1 MAVDPAREDVDGF
14 DAPGNLVMSVG
25 LHLASLDVSSF
36 TAQIENNERHVWWS
50 EGDVLCLVDAGVSLS
65 LRLWVA
71 HIHFLH
77 LTTRFSS
84 LTWLQSLMLC
94 LSVLETDFA
103 SFYADI
109 WTGHFLISNT

>member
-36 TAQIENNERHVWWS
+36 TAQIEKNNGRHVWWS

-65 LRLWVA
+65 LRLWVDCGL
-71 HIHFLH
+71 FTKSLCE
-77 LTTRFSS
+77 SS
-84 LTWLQSLMLC
+84 VWMGIKGG
-94 LSVLETDFA
+94 ED
-103 SFYADI
+103 DR
-109 WTGHFLISNT
+109 